1 MCYLVI
7 LIITNL
13 TNSDVTLIKLIF
25 MIVILGH
32 PDIYFL
38 QNIVFKS
45 IQQFYWLRAGC
56 GAGYMRVHRVYYFS
70 GSIGYTQFSI
80 PDAHQDIYPLLN
92 GLLKK
97 GVMN

>member
-13 TNSDVTLIKLIF
+13 TNCDVTLIKLIF

-45 IQQFYWLRAGC
+45 IQQFY
-56 GAGYMRVHRVYYFS
+56 
-70 GSIGYTQFSI
+70 
-80 PDAHQDIYPLLN
+80 
-92 GLLKK
+92 
-97 GVMN
+97 